1 LKVSQNKRLRTEMA
15 WGRKTEPVDLDSF
28 DPDAT
33 YTSRELDA
41 YADAILQKDARE
53 SGVESNILFEEQL
66 YRRTR
71 REIKTAEGTVQ
82 GIISNRHKDRAPGRH
97 IGDGQAMYN
106 RQHPQGRKV
115 NSIEQRRRNGASYY
129 R

>member
-1 LKVSQNKRLRTEMA
+1 MTWQRG
-15 WGRKTEPVDLDSF
+15 WRKTEPLDLSTF
-28 DPDAT
+28 DPDGD
-33 YTSRELDA
+33 YTPRELDA
-41 YADAILQKDARE
+41 FADAFLQADARE
-53 SGVESNILFEEQL
+53 TGVESGILFEEQL

-115 NSIEQRRRNGASYY
+115 NSLEQRRKNGASYY